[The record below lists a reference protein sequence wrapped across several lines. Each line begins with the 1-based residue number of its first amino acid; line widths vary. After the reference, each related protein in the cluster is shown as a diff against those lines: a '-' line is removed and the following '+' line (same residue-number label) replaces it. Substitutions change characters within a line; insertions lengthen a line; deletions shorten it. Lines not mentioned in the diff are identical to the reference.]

1 RERSCKFVSGTGEGV
16 AKVAFRTRNEL
27 LDDGY
32 KWRKY
37 GQKVIKGNPYP
48 RSYYRCIT
56 KGCPAKKWV
65 EQDTSDTSFSFVTYK
80 GIHSHDSPYGKGLN
94 NCLSQV
100 CNDHGPNN
108 MENAAEGAKAVFNVK
123 KERVKMEDMPPEF
136 RFYPTEEELV
146 SFYLHNKLEGN
157 RNDLNHLMN
166 RVIPVVDIYEFNPW
180 DLPQFSVLLCH
191 KDPEQWFFFIPRQES
206 EARGG
211 RPKRLTSSGYWKATG
226 SPCYVYSSNSR
237 AIGVKRTMV
246 FYNGRAP
253 TGKKTE
259 WKMNEY
265 KAIEGEAPSSING
278 PPPSLVPSV
287 QESKCLRSFDRRP
300 PPEVVLMTGDF
311 AVPHDHGR
319 RFGGEMSRQI
329 GAAGAEGMATA
340 TASSPESSSS
350 GDHN

>member
-1 RERSCKFVSGTGEGV
+1 
-16 AKVAFRTRNEL
+16 
-27 LDDGY
+27 
-32 KWRKY
+32 
-37 GQKVIKGNPYP
+37 
-48 RSYYRCIT
+48 
-56 KGCPAKKWV
+56 
-65 EQDTSDTSFSFVTYK
+65 
-80 GIHSHDSPYGKGLN
+80 
-94 NCLSQV
+94 
-100 CNDHGPNN
+100 
-108 MENAAEGAKAVFNVK
+108 
-123 KERVKMEDMPPEF
+123 MEDMPPGF

-157 RNDLNHLMN
+157 RNDLNHLMD
-166 RVIPVVDIYEFNPW
+166 RVIPVVDIYDFNPW

-226 SPCYVYSSNSR
+226 SPGYVYSSNSR
-237 AIGVKRTMV
+237 PIGVKRTMV

-253 TGKKTE
+253 SGKKTE

-278 PPPSLVPSV
+278 APPSLR
-287 QESKCLRSFDRRP
+287 QEFSLCRVYKKSKCLRSFDRRP
-300 PPEVVLMTGDF
+300 PPGVVLMTGDVL
-311 AVPHDHGR
+311 VPHHDHGR

-329 GAAGAEGMATA
+329 GAGGAEGILATA

-350 GDHN
+350 GYHNNQHQPNQPTAQTGAGETSNTSRMVVDEECFWDVDGFWDPLN